1 MTTQAD
7 RLVSEGHTI
16 TARIL
21 RSIESAQA
29 DAHAFIQKLLG
40 GGGVDVIDTY
50 DWEST
55 DLSKQEFIQAMLEL
69 QDNLPGII
77 DGSTTVDGAKLYML
91 ETKL

>member
-7 RLVSEGHTI
+7 RLVSEGHAVTI
-16 TARIL
+16 RVL

-40 GGGVDVIDTY
+40 AGGVDVIDTY
-50 DWEST
+50 DWGST
-55 DLSKQEFIQAMLEL
+55 DLSKAEFIQAMLEL

-77 DGSTTVDGAKLYML
+77 DGSTTTDGSKLYVL